1 MGLLLHF
8 CPDLTDDVFFQ
19 KMDGQT
25 YGKTPGLPG

>member
-8 CPDLTDDVFFQ
+8 CPDGVDDVFFQ

-25 YGKTPGLPG
+25 DGETFRLPG